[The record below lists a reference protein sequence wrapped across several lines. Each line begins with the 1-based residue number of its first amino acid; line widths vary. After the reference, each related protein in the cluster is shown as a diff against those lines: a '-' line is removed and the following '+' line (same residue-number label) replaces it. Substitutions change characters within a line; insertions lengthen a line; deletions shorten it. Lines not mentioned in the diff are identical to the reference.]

1 MTYILKT
8 WHINLRMEWEECK
21 RDLTDELIQRDLCQ
35 REWDAKMAEM
45 VRIVR
50 ALISNEP
57 LASNTLG
64 YVTSSGAA
72 RGDESSEFDM
82 YEERD
87 RDSMASIN
95 NHHHHHHHENTT
107 AASTSTPRLLS
118 SLVGGTASLLDGAK
132 FSPTPSAH
140 QIAAA
145 ANKDDLRVIDMSRH
159 KQELD
164 TEFEQVNTL
173 LMTHYFGFSFFGIYY
188 EIKFKCHVLEE
199 KINFLK
205 FYLYNFYLYNKFLF
219 NLRLSKIKNKY
230 CILKKKVFKKINRVK
245 DNYSTHK
252 KFMDIVKS

>member
-1 MTYILKT
+1 MNY
-8 WHINLRMEWEECK
+8 INLRMEWEECK

-64 YVTSSGAA
+64 YVTNSAGAA

-95 NHHHHHHHENTT
+95 NHHHHHHENTT

-145 ANKDDLRVIDMSRH
+145 NSAAANKDDLRVIDMSRH

-164 TEFEQVNTL
+164 TEFEQVNT
-173 LMTHYFGFSFFGIYY
+173 
-188 EIKFKCHVLEE
+188 
-199 KINFLK
+199 
-205 FYLYNFYLYNKFLF
+205 
-219 NLRLSKIKNKY
+219 
-230 CILKKKVFKKINRVK
+230 
-245 DNYSTHK
+245 
-252 KFMDIVKS
+252 